1 MAHLKGI
8 GIRNFR
14 IFEKETYFDFTNIN
28 ILVGPN
34 SSGKSS
40 LLKLLL
46 LLQANENLKDLDLSK
61 GSHNLGEFKTLI
73 NKSSKEKELVIKFP
87 ITLFEI
93 NVELFVELVYKQ
105 RDNNTGVL
113 SNLKIFDKSD
123 NEEIYNW
130 LNKEINFDHL
140 LKYFKLYIKYIT
152 KNPKMIGGIYN
163 SPKPIDFS
171 NFSSELPDDSYGL
184 KVKLNDTKDGL
195 TNENLLEFTE
205 FDFSRTIFEYD
216 KILNLSTENEMSFL
230 KSQFN
235 LPCSVAFLDATFPD
249 DKGNLGRLINWLYII
264 DRKQNDNKNSEFL
277 KLVELRQ
284 IKPTKNSRLF
294 FNFISNIFCSGISK
308 ILNIGIPEI
317 LNLNNFE
324 YINVIKGVQSRFK
337 VLQDSNDSF
346 TDLLKEYSSI
356 KDGSDKYKQRKLD
369 EAFLNDWLNKFKI
382 GKSFDAKRQEV
393 KIIFPMIKI
402 ERDEMNLADLGYGS
416 NQILSILLKILNVA
430 MKHCEIDEEGFPTYK
445 PSILFMEEPE
455 ANLHPD
461 FQSRL
466 SDLFVDASNKF
477 NIQFIIE
484 THSEY
489 LIRRLQLLT
498 ADYKKEDIPKLKP
511 EDSVIYYFNHPDEV
525 AKGAEQVKEI
535 HILNDGSLTDDF
547 GSGFFDEADKIALE
561 LYNLQRKK
569 TMRN

>member
-416 NQILSILLKILNVA
+416 NQILYILLKILNVA
-430 MKHCEIDEEGFPTYK
+430 MKHCEIDEEGFPRYK

-489 LIRRLQLLT
+489 LIRRLKLLT
-498 ADYKKEDIPKLKP
+498 ADYKKEDIPELKP